1 MRTTH
6 RLTKGDFKMAKKQ
19 APKAAPKKQAPTPK
33 APVTKPV
40 AKNTKQTRDNVAS
53 LSSKGLK
60 NPASLTPAE
69 IKKICASNMAQS
81 NPNDGK

>member
-1 MRTTH
+1 
-6 RLTKGDFKMAKKQ
+6 MAKKS
-19 APKAAPKKQAPTPK
+19 APKATPKKQAPASK
-33 APVTKPV
+33 ASVTKPV
-40 AKNTKQTRDNVAS
+40 TKNTKQTRDNIAS

-60 NPASLTPAE
+60 NPESLTPAE